1 MKKYTNEDIRVAA
14 YYIWEQL
21 GKPWGKE
28 DECWHMALEQL
39 MIYDTSDYSKKT
51 KCATKKVAAT
61 VSTNKNSTKTT
72 KSTTKATTKT
82 SLRVASTNKN
92 STNKVSA
99 SNITDFSHFK
109 SNANSLKSKV
119 SLSTNKNIDT
129 NYNLK
134 NSKKSLI

>member
-39 MIYDTSDYSKKT
+39 MIYETPSCSKKT
-51 KCATKKVAAT
+51 KCATKKVAT
-61 VSTNKNSTKTT
+61 TLSTNKNSTKTT
-72 KSTTKATTKT
+72 KATKATTKT
-82 SLRVASTNKN
+82 SLKANTTSRST
-92 STNKVSA
+92 SKVSA

-109 SNANSLKSKV
+109 SNVNSLKSKV
-119 SLSTNKNIDT
+119 SLNTNKNIDS